1 MRRARKKRRLE
12 RPRDTVSNSMG
23 RHVTY
28 HRGPVTMSATL
39 QMSSKIWLRG
49 VSGRHVAEM
58 SATFPTKHGNS
69 CLVGQLPAIEQSQ
82 NQFLMMI
89 IAMHIF

>member
-12 RPRDTVSNSMG
+12 RPRDTVSNSIG

-58 SATFPTKHGNS
+58 SATFPTKQTNQS
-69 CLVGQLPAIEQSQ
+69 FNLPFTA
-82 NQFLMMI
+82 
-89 IAMHIF
+89 

>member
-12 RPRDTVSNSMG
+12 QPRDTVSNSMG

-39 QMSSKIWLRG
+39 QMSSNIWLRG
-49 VSGRHVAEM
+49 VSGRHVTEM
-58 SATFPTKHGNS
+58 SATFPTK
-69 CLVGQLPAIEQSQ
+69 
-82 NQFLMMI
+82 M
-89 IAMHIF
+89 

>member
-1 MRRARKKRRLE
+1 MKMQNKPYFNNKLSNETARKKRRLE
-12 RPRDTVSNSMG
+12 RPRDTVSNSIG

-49 VSGRHVAEM
+49 VSG
-58 SATFPTKHGNS
+58 
-69 CLVGQLPAIEQSQ
+69 
-82 NQFLMMI
+82 
-89 IAMHIF
+89 